1 MRARVIGRAL
11 TALAAMFSVVSIVA
25 AGDLHPIVEV
35 ESGFL
40 LGATSDG
47 KWVKAEEAAKSMQPG
62 AVYRVYS
69 LTEKVGEAKG
79 SVPKSVSEPCPDT
92 LEVSLSPKPERGV
105 IAIAATWNA
114 LPRKPRTADVT
125 QKVYVDAVRDFLKK
139 RGIKEPKVKITRI
152 LRVDLQGDG
161 EDEVLISATNYFSKD
176 GSVPSSAP
184 AGSYS
189 LVLLRRTVAG
199 TLRTQMVAGEFYPSA
214 ANFSAPNSYDVGAVL
229 DLDGDGKLEIVVH
242 SGYYEGGATT
252 IYRCEPAAVKA
263 VLSVEC
269 GA

>member
-1 MRARVIGRAL
+1 M
-11 TALAAMFSVVSIVA
+11 LAAMFSGVFMAA

-40 LGATSDG
+40 FGATLDG
-47 KWVKAEEAAKSMQPG
+47 KWVKADQAAKTIQPG
-62 AVYRVYS
+62 TVYRIYG
-69 LTEKVGEAKG
+69 LTEKVGETKG
-79 SVPKSVSEPCPDT
+79 SEPKSASEPCPDT
-92 LEVSLSPKPERGV
+92 LEVALSPKPERGV

-114 LPRKPRTADVT
+114 LLRKPRKADAT

-152 LRVDLQGDG
+152 LRVDLEGDG

-176 GSVPSSAP
+176 DGVPSSAP

-189 LVLLRRTVAG
+189 LVLLRRMVAG
-199 TLRTQMVAGEFYPSA
+199 NLRTQLVAGEFYPSA
-214 ANFSAPNSYDVGAVL
+214 ENFNAPNSYDVGAVL

-242 SGYYEGGATT
+242 SGYYEGEATT
-252 IYRCEPAAVKA
+252 IYRCEPVKINA
-263 VLSVEC
+263 VLTVEC